1 MNLERTVV
9 LVLAIT
15 CAVIPKQSIA
25 QESAKKDSVT
35 NKSVARN
42 ALLRSLA
49 IPGWGQLTNKRP
61 IKGLGFATLS
71 TSLLL
76 YAVDGQASLSKA
88 QSATEHEDL
97 TADRNTRILFFVL
110 SNTLAAVDAYVDAH
124 LTGFSENYNIRSDNN
139 FLFLDF
145 FHRF

>member
-1 MNLERTVV
+1 LNVKKTFV
-9 LVLAIT
+9 LVFAIT

-35 NKSVARN
+35 NKSVARR

-76 YAVDGQASLSKA
+76 YAVDGQASLSNA
-88 QSATEHEDL
+88 QSTTEHEDL

-110 SNTLAAVDAYVDAH
+110 SNTLAAVDAYVDAY
-124 LTGFSENYNIRSDNN
+124 LADFSKNYAVDTQKNGVVIR
-139 FLFLDF
+139 FYKEF
-145 FHRF
+145 